1 AGGLAAF
8 GRGNADRLTWL
19 AISDEL
25 LAELR
30 VLNGRDVDLAADAN
44 RIVNRCRDALVAI
57 SPALERAVGDRLD
70 KPGVRDLLARY
81 PTPTALRAAGPA
93 RIRKTIA
100 KRSPRLADKVTAAVI
115 DALGSQTL
123 TLPAESTWGQ
133 VIAELAA
140 DLDRVHA
147 RRAELAAQ
155 IEEVFLK
162 HPLAEVLVSLCG
174 FG

>member
-1 AGGLAAF
+1 R
-8 GRGNADRLTWL
+8 RGFHVTG
-19 AISDEL
+19 
-25 LAELR
+25 
-30 VLNGRDVDLAADAN
+30 VQT
-44 RIVNRCRDALVAI
+44 CALPI
-57 SPALERAVGDRLD
+57 
-70 KPGVRDLLARY
+70 
-81 PTPTALRAAGPA
+81 LRAAGPA

-147 RRAELAAQ
+147 RRAELARS
-155 IEEVFLK
+155 EERRVGREWTT
-162 HPLAEVLVSLCG
+162 AGSR
-174 FG
+174 